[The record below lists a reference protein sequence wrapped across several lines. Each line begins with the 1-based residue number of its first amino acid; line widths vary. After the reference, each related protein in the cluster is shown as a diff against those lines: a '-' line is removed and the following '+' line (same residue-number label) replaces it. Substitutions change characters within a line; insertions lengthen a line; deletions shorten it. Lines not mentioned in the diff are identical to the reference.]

1 MKKQKKSS
9 LRETIEAI
17 VVAFAI
23 ALVIRTFVIQAFKI
37 PSGSM
42 IPTLQIGDHLL
53 VNKFLLGT
61 PVDVPFTNIHLFRM
75 PGLRRP
81 QRGDIIVFKYPED
94 PTRDF
99 IKRVIGVEGDRIESK
114 DKTLF
119 VNGRKLVEPFV
130 QHVDSNIKPADMD
143 RRDNFGPVSVPKDSV
158 FAMGDNR
165 DQSYDSRF
173 WGFVDL
179 SKIKGKAVI
188 IYWSWDSDS
197 TWVRFKRIGRLIR

>member
-9 LRETIEAI
+9 IRETIEAI

-42 IPTLQIGDHLL
+42 IPTLQIGDHIL

-61 PVDVPFTNIHLFRM
+61 PVDVPFTNIHLFNM
-75 PGLRRP
+75 PGLRKP

-99 IKRVIGVEGDRIESK
+99 IKRVIGVEGDTIESK

-119 VNGRKLVEPFV
+119 VNGRKLMESYA
-130 QHVDSNIKPADMD
+130 QHVDSFIKPSGMD
-143 RRDNFGPVSVPKDSV
+143 KRDNFGPITVPKESV
-158 FAMGDNR
+158 FVMGDNR

-179 SKIKGKAVI
+179 PRIKGKAII
-188 IYWSWDSDS
+188 IYWSWDSDK
-197 TWVRFKRIGRLIR
+197 TWVRFNRLGRLIR

>member
-1 MKKQKKSS
+1 
-9 LRETIEAI
+9 
-17 VVAFAI
+17 
-23 ALVIRTFVIQAFKI
+23 
-37 PSGSM
+37 
-42 IPTLQIGDHLL
+42 
-53 VNKFLLGT
+53 
-61 PVDVPFTNIHLFRM
+61 
-75 PGLRRP
+75 
-81 QRGDIIVFKYPED
+81 
-94 PTRDF
+94 
-99 IKRVIGVEGDRIESK
+99 
-114 DKTLF
+114 
-119 VNGRKLVEPFV
+119 VNGSKLVEPYV

>member
-1 MKKQKKSS
+1 MKKQKKSN

-42 IPTLQIGDHLL
+42 IPTLQIGDHIL

-75 PGLRRP
+75 PGLRKP

-99 IKRVIGVEGDRIESK
+99 IKRVIGIEGDVIESK
-114 DKTLF
+114 DKTVS
-119 VNGRKLVEPFV
+119 VNGRKLVESYT
-130 QHVDSNIKPADMD
+130 QHVDSFIKPGGMD
-143 RRDNFGPVSVPKDSV
+143 RRDNFGPVTVPKESV
-158 FAMGDNR
+158 FVMGDNR

-179 SKIKGKAVI
+179 PRIKGKAII

-197 TWVRFKRIGRLIR
+197 TWVRFNRIGRLIQ